1 MVPPFLSAAVSTF
14 LLNFIVQLSREFLRR
29 LAYGSVVGALLVTL
43 VGSSSGWRAAGA
55 AFAHADLAASEF
67 VGALLGP
74 AQPPL
79 PDVVVLAI
87 DDEAY
92 SKFFQAQPP
101 LDRDKLLDLRQA
113 GLSPINSGGGV

>member
-1 MVPPFLSAAVSTF
+1 MEPPFLSAAVSTF

-43 VGSSSGWRAAGA
+43 VVSSSGWRAAGA

-74 AQPPL
+74 G
-79 PDVVVLAI
+79 VVTNNFIFVGNNL
-87 DDEAY
+87 
-92 SKFFQAQPP
+92 SKI
-101 LDRDKLLDLRQA
+101 K
-113 GLSPINSGGGV
+113 I